1 MHPLAA
7 VVLSSSK
14 GVADFDGFTPA
25 HARRVLL
32 SSFTMAF
39 VTGLFGAL
47 FRKMRLRDALIA
59 AGVSGCAGLVVGCV
73 GVYAWPDKPY
83 LTWAACGLA
92 GWAGGNVVLDRLTL
106 VAWTILKGYA
116 PLEVAPLFEA
126 AEKAVKIEHAVP
138 APHPAAAKGSGWV
151 DLDLPPLSGR

>member
-1 MHPLAA
+1 MFPPFPTSAPA
-7 VVLSSSK
+7 
-14 GVADFDGFTPA
+14 GGFDAA
-25 HARRVLL
+25 HAPRVLW

-47 FRKMRLRDALIA
+47 FRKLRLRDALIA
-59 AGVSGCAGLVVGCV
+59 AGVSGSAGLVVGCF
-73 GVYAWPDKPY
+73 GMYAWPDKPY

-116 PLEVAPLFEA
+116 PVESEPLIDA
-126 AEKAVKIEHAVP
+126 AQQQLQSAIANRKSQIA
-138 APHPAAAKGSGWV
+138 SGGMGGWA
-151 DLDLPPLSGR
+151 DLDLPALPARR